1 MSVLLVS
8 YDDIGNPV
16 TPVLMYASTENLL
29 FLCRE
34 DRYLPSLVLKVD
46 VCQFQNIFMD
56 VEPAELRANNA
67 QAETISPHSRL

>member
-16 TPVLMYASTENLL
+16 TPVLMYASTERLL
-29 FLCRE
+29 FLCRG
-34 DRYLPSLVLKVD
+34 YLPSLVLKVD

-56 VEPAELRANNA
+56 VEAAELRANNA

>member
-29 FLCRE
+29 VLVERIPPISCAE
-34 DRYLPSLVLKVD
+34 GGCLPVSEYFHGRRTSGVAG
-46 VCQFQNIFMD
+46 QQ
-56 VEPAELRANNA
+56 RAGRNNL
-67 QAETISPHSRL
+67 TT